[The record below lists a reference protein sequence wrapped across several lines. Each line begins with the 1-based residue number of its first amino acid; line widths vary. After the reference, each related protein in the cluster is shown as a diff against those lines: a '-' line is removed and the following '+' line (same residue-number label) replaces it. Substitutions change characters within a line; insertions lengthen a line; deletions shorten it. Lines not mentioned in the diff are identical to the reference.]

1 MITGSH
7 GIRGCVKVKPFT
19 EDPEAVTAYGP
30 LSDADGRETYALT
43 LLSRLKGQWLARLDG
58 VDDRDAADRMKGRRL
73 YADRDR
79 LPAAGEDEFYY
90 DDLVGLAAVALDGT
104 PLGTVRGVFDF
115 GAGDVLEIVRP
126 GAADLLVAFTRE
138 AVPAVDL
145 AAGRLVVDPPAET
158 EVPAEAGAD
167 ADADREAAP

>member
-7 GIRGCVKVKPFT
+7 GIRGLVKVRPFT
-19 EDPEAVTAYGP
+19 EDPGAVTAYGP
-30 LSDADGRETYALT
+30 LSDADGTETFALT
-43 LLSRLKGQWLARLDG
+43 LLSRHKGQWLARLDG
-58 VDDRDAADRMKGRRL
+58 VDDRDAADRMKGLRL

-90 DDLVGLAAVALDGT
+90 ADLVGLAAVGPDGT

-126 GAADLLVAFTRE
+126 GAADLLVAFTRS
-138 AVPAVDL
+138 AVPVVDL
-145 AAGRLVVDPPAET
+145 AAGRIVVDPPAET
-158 EVPAEAGAD
+158 EVRAD
-167 ADADREAAP
+167 TQAEAAP